1 MIKVLKSGLFSTIQ
15 DKGRFGYGAFGV
27 PKSGTMDLY
36 SAKLANTLLGNA
48 ATDAV
53 LEITMTGP
61 KLKFEVES
69 YIVICGADISPSIN
83 GEMIQNNKV
92 YSILKGDII
101 EFGKLKSGLRTY
113 MAVKGGFK
121 TEIVLGSQSYYKPIT
136 INDSITKGDVL
147 SFNALTTKSK
157 PSKLF
162 SKLKLIDFSS
172 EIINVFKGP
181 EFELLS
187 NLQKDQL
194 KSAQF
199 MVSKLYNRMAYQL
212 SPLINNDLKSILT
225 GPVLPGTVQLTP
237 SGQLIVLMRDCQTTG
252 GYPRVLQ
259 LTESAINLLSQK
271 KERDILTFNLIEFP

>member
-1 MIKVLKSGLFSTIQ
+1 MIKVLKPGMFSTIQ
-15 DKGRFGYGAFGV
+15 DKGRFGYGEYGV
-27 PKSGTMDLY
+27 PKSGAMDLY
-36 SAKLANTLLGNA
+36 SAELANTLLGNA
-48 ATDAV
+48 RTDAV

-61 KLKFEVES
+61 KLKFEAES

-83 GEMIQNNKV
+83 GEIIQNNKV
-92 YSILKGDII
+92 YSILKGDIL
-101 EFGKLKSGLRTY
+101 EFGKLKSGLRSY
-113 MAVKGGFK
+113 IAVKGGYK
-121 TEIVLGSQSYYKPIT
+121 TEKVLGSQSYYKPIT
-136 INDSITKGDVL
+136 INDSITEGDAL
-147 SFNALTTKSK
+147 SFNQLTTKLK

-162 SKLKLIDFSS
+162 SKLKPIDFSS
-172 EIINVFKGP
+172 EVLDVLKGP

-194 KSAQF
+194 KSTQF

-212 SPLINNDLKSILT
+212 LPQINNDLKSILT

-237 SGQLIVLMRDCQTTG
+237 SGRLIVLMRDCQTTG

-271 KERDILTFNLIEFP
+271 KEKDKVIFSLVD